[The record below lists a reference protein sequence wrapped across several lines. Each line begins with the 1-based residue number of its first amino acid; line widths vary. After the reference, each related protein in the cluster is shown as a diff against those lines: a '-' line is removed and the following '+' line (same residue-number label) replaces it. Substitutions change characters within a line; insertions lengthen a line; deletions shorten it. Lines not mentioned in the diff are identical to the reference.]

1 MNAKLTRKKS
11 KKDHNCFD
19 HFHHCHVVSFW
30 NALLKVV
37 SFDAS
42 TTVDEFQCRLNQDT
56 GMRKTGLSGFSL
68 YTDDPTGRELEH
80 CLQGS
85 IKVHLLFRWWFFSRK
100 DLLYCLTLNTNL
112 SLSHDRQICDI
123 ISKWEQAS
131 KEQHTGK
138 SENTRTVRLT
148 YKNR

>member
-1 MNAKLTRKKS
+1 M
-11 KKDHNCFD
+11 
-19 HFHHCHVVSFW
+19 
-30 NALLKVV
+30 V

-56 GMRKTGLSGFSL
+56 GIRKTGLSGFSL

-80 CLQGS
+80 CLQGG
-85 IKVHLLFRWWFFSRK
+85 IKVRFKVMWSEHVLKAGSVASVLTSFLITNRSSSCLL
-100 DLLYCLTLNTNL
+100 
-112 SLSHDRQICDI
+112 QICDI
-123 ISKWEQAS
+123 ISKWEQAC